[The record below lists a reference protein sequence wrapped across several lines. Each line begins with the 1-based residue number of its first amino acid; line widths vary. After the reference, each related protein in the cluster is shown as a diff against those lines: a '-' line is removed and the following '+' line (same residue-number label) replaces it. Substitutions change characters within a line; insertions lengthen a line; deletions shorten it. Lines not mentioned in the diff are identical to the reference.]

1 MLTVDSVGQDWILAR
16 PNERRA
22 YVETA
27 CLACADAQ
35 DLRKV
40 SSALV
45 LEGVTT
51 FFMQPKNLRCRVSSG
66 FAAIF
71 IAIRDHGDYRA
82 SSSKTSPPLDHAAMH
97 PAVAAAGSQVR
108 C

>member
-16 PNERRA
+16 PNERHA

-40 SSALV
+40 SPSLV

-71 IAIRDHGDYRA
+71 IAVRDHGHYRA
-82 SSSKTSPPLDHAAMH
+82 SSPKTSPEVAHAAMA
-97 PAVAAAGSQVR
+97 PATVAGSQVR
-108 C
+108 G

>member
-1 MLTVDSVGQDWILAR
+1 MLTVDSLGQDWILAR
-16 PNERRA
+16 TNERRS

-40 SSALV
+40 SPAVV

-71 IAIRDHGDYRA
+71 IAVRDHGHYRA
-82 SSSKTSPPLDHAAMH
+82 SAWKTSPAVAH
-97 PAVAAAGSQVR
+97 PAMAPAPIAAGSQVR